1 MMACIV
7 VGFRR
12 VEFDMQ
18 VGEDALA
25 NTLKFSLKQAN
36 DIAALNDFGIVV
48 MVHRYYSFSNEEGI
62 PRHAR
67 RSEVSS
73 ACQAGA
79 GRTSFVALAQGAGPV
94 SRWLV
99 VFSQVVPMGQVP
111 LLLLAAAL
119 A

>member
-1 MMACIV
+1 MARVV

-25 NTLKFSLKQAN
+25 NTLKFGLKQAD
-36 DIAALNDFGIVV
+36 DITALDDFGIVV
-48 MVHRYYSFSNEEGI
+48 VVHRYYSFSNEEGI
-62 PRHAR
+62 PRHAC

-79 GRTSFVALAQGAGPV
+79 GRTFFVALAQGAGPV
-94 SRWLV
+94 SHWSV
-99 VFSQVVPMGQVP
+99 VSSQVALMGQALSPERAVD
-111 LLLLAAAL
+111 LA
-119 A
+119 